1 MDRASITC
9 LGALAQ
15 VEEGMQKVLITG
27 GAGFIGSHLADELLR
42 SGYQVRALDNLS
54 PQVHGH
60 GQVRPA
66 YLDPEVELQ
75 VGDVRNPDDVRAA
88 LRDMDAVFH
97 FAAAVGVG
105 QSMYAIADYT
115 SVNNLGTAV
124 LLEELMEQRVSKLIV
139 ASSMSLYGEGLYLT
153 RSGNVV
159 PGYDR
164 PLSQLRRGQWEL
176 RDSDG
181 NTMLPLATPETKQPN
196 LASVYALSKYDQERL
211 CLIFGRAYNTPTVA
225 LRFFNAFGTRQA
237 LSNPYTGAL
246 AIFTSRLLNNKPP
259 LIYEDGL
266 QQRDFV
272 SVHDLAR
279 ACRLALET
287 PAADGEVFNLGSG
300 LSYTIR
306 EVAQRV
312 AEALNKQYLEPEITG
327 KYRLGDI
334 RHCSADITKAEEILG
349 YDPQVTLEEGLVELT
364 EWLEGQIA
372 VDRVDQATAELAARG
387 LTV

>member
-1 MDRASITC
+1 
-9 LGALAQ
+9 
-15 VEEGMQKVLITG
+15 MQKVLITG
-27 GAGFIGSHLADELLR
+27 GAGFVASHLADELLR
-42 SGYQVRALDNLS
+42 SGYRIRALDNLS

-88 LRDMDAVFH
+88 LRGVDAVFH
-97 FAAAVGVG
+97 LAAAVGVG

-124 LLEELMEQRVSKLIV
+124 LLEELMEQRVEKLIV

-153 RSGNVV
+153 RRGDVL
-159 PGYDR
+159 PGYER

-176 RDSDG
+176 VDGNG
-181 NTMLPLATPETKQPN
+181 NTMLPLATPETKEPS
-196 LASVYALSKYDQERL
+196 LTSVYALSKYDQERL

-225 LRFFNAFGTRQA
+225 LRFFNVFGTRQA
-237 LSNPYTGAL
+237 LSNPYTGVL
-246 AIFTSRLLNNKPP
+246 AIFTSRLINNKPP
-259 LIYEDGL
+259 LVYEDGL

-272 SVHDLAR
+272 SVHDIAQ

-287 PAADGEVFNLGSG
+287 PKADGEVFNVGSG

-306 EVAQRV
+306 GVARLV

-327 KYRLGDI
+327 KYRAGDI

-349 YDPQVTLEEGLVELT
+349 YDPQVTLEDGLVELV
-364 EWLEGQIA
+364 EWLEGKSA
-372 VDRVDQATAELAARG
+372 MDLVDQATAELAARG
-387 LTV
+387 LTL